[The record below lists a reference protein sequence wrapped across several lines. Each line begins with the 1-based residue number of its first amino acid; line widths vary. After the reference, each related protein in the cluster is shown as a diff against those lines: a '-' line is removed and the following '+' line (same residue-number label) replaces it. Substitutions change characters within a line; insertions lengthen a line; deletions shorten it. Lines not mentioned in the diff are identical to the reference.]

1 MNKKQKIT
9 IGVLGGL
16 FIVSLITM
24 IVVLV
29 AANAKPPFV
38 PPEFEVN
45 AIIGMPDANKV
56 EGYSILG
63 QDDLG
68 FKVGFCG
75 KPELKDG
82 KTYVYFANV
91 KENNVWLKL
100 RALDK
105 DDNKIYDTGIIKP
118 GQYIEYIEL
127 GENIK
132 ANDEITFKVMAYQ
145 PDTYYSEGAVLLN
158 TVIS

>member
-29 AANAKPPFV
+29 SANAKPKFV
-38 PPEFEVN
+38 PPEFDAT
-45 AIIGMPDANKV
+45 AIVGEPDAK
-56 EGYSILG
+56 SIKTYG
-63 QDDLG
+63 EFAGESAG
-68 FKVGFCG
+68 FKAGMCG
-75 KPELKDG
+75 QPELKDG
-82 KTYVYFANV
+82 KIYVYFANS
-91 KENNVWLKL
+91 KDNKVWLKL

-105 DDNKIYDTGIIKP
+105 DGNKLYDTGIIKP

-132 ANDEITFKVMAYQ
+132 AKDEITFKIMAYQ
-145 PDTYYSEGAVLLN
+145 PDTYYSEGAVTLN

>member
-1 MNKKQKIT
+1 MSKKQKIT
-9 IGVLGGL
+9 IGVLSGL
-16 FIVSLITM
+16 LVVSLITM

-29 AANAKPPFV
+29 SANTRPPFV
-38 PPEFEVN
+38 PPEFDATAVAGELEEGTIQNYKVLEQE
-45 AIIGMPDANKV
+45 GMN
-56 EGYSILG
+56 
-63 QDDLG
+63 

-75 KPELKDG
+75 KPQLKDG

-91 KENNVWLKL
+91 KDNSVWLKL

-105 DDNKIYDTGIIKP
+105 DGNQLYDTGIIKP

-132 ANDEITFKVMAYQ
+132 AKDEITFKVMAYQ
-145 PDTYYSEGAVLLN
+145 PDTYYSEGAVSLN